1 MEENREQ
8 LIRRVREM
16 ETLFDAVRLK
26 WETNPQ
32 GFRANKIAQ
41 EQLALLLAYYEG
53 GQWLKDYE
61 LDAKGLLP
69 AEVKRGILSEDGF
82 YNFLTEIEPL

>member
-32 GFRANKIAQ
+32 GFRANKTAQ

-69 AEVKRGILSEDGF
+69 ADVKRGILSEDGF

>member
-16 ETLFDAVRLK
+16 ETLFDAVRLA

-32 GFRANKIAQ
+32 GFRANRIAQ

-69 AEVKRGILSEDGF
+69 ADVKRGILSEDGF